1 MGDTLRQAVRVT
13 LVGAAANLLL
23 TVGKLVA
30 GIAGHSAGLVAD
42 AANSAVDLFA
52 GSAALF
58 GLWVGH
64 RPADATHPYGHR
76 RFETETTRLL
86 GLTFFATGAW
96 LFWSAARSL
105 WRGVHLQPEWIT
117 LWVALATIGLKEWLF
132 HYTLRAGQSIKS
144 SALVASAWDHRSDVF
159 ASLAAFLGILF
170 ARLLGWTGFDA
181 VAALAV
187 SGAVAWIGVRIYWD
201 ATSEL
206 VDALPSPGLSNA
218 IAATA
223 ASVPGIVEVQDVK
236 GRKHGPDIFVDI
248 KVSVDGSLTVEEG
261 HAIARTVK
269 EQVIEQVDGVK
280 DVLVHVNPT
289 SR

>member
-1 MGDTLRQAVRVT
+1 MPDVLRQGVRVT
-13 LVGAAANLLL
+13 LVGAVANLLL

-64 RPADATHPYGHR
+64 RPADAMHPYGHR

-86 GLTFFATGAW
+86 GLIFVGTGAW

-105 WRGVHLQPEWIT
+105 WRGVHLQPEPVT
-117 LWVALATIGLKEWLF
+117 LWVALATVGLKEWLF
-132 HYTLRAGQSIKS
+132 HYTLRAGRSIKS
-144 SALVASAWDHRSDVF
+144 SALVASAWDHRSDVL

-170 ARLLGWTGFDA
+170 ARLGWPGFDA
-181 VAALAV
+181 VAALVV

-206 VDALPSPGLSNA
+206 VDAIPSPELSQA

-223 ASVPGIVEVQDVK
+223 ARVPGIVEVQDVK

-261 HAIARTVK
+261 HAIAKTVK

-289 SR
+289 PR